1 MKPTAA
7 WKTAWPGPQNG
18 IGVRVW
24 GIRFRVQGLGC
35 RVQGLGYRVQG
46 LGLSAQILLTG
57 MHLAIPFLVFGDMS
71 RQKPYSEHVPILSLR
86 RFSKICDLQGHRKGV
101 CLECRV

>member
-35 RVQGLGYRVQG
+35 RVQGLGYRFRAIHADS
-46 LGLSAQILLTG
+46 LGGNVPGDSSRESL
-57 MHLAIPFLVFGDMS
+57 LVFGDMS
-71 RQKPYSEHVPILSLR
+71 RQKPY
-86 RFSKICDLQGHRKGV
+86 QGVSAKFAISRGTAKEYV
-101 CLECRV
+101 